1 MLSSFACLSVGAFK
15 QDIIVLQKKSQRDK
29 NKTQPETKIPKD
41 SNEKKKRK
49 NKLTQR
55 GIKLSV
61 KQIEITTNVV
71 TAGDTQ
77 MIWLFEIPKYVCVCL
92 CGERSC

>member
-41 SNEKKKRK
+41 SNGKKQK
-49 NKLTQR
+49 NKKINSHKE
-55 GIKLSV
+55 G
-61 KQIEITTNVV
+61 
-71 TAGDTQ
+71 
-77 MIWLFEIPKYVCVCL
+77 
-92 CGERSC
+92 